1 MLLGNPK
8 LKKCKQPSL
17 LTAGLISAF
26 NVLVDVGNLP
36 DGSVVC
42 NISQMCFSTG
52 LLSVEELNSSS
63 LVTFSLWVMPS
74 ATNGFR
80 IYCIFI

>member
-17 LTAGLISAF
+17 LIAGLISAL
-26 NVLVDVGNLP
+26 NVLVDVGNLQE
-36 DGSVVC
+36 GNAIC
-42 NISQMCFSTG
+42 NISQMCFSIG

-63 LVTFSLWVMPS
+63 LVIFFSLDD
-74 ATNGFR
+74 AFCYNGFR